1 MIVLAFIFL
10 VLKLKYH
17 FSFGIL
23 NETDNLHQ
31 ISLKR
36 FFYHGEICKINKV
49 LFSCNNKLNVMYF
62 IPKVPIFN
70 KLEGPN
76 NRVIQSIET
85 LSALGHN
92 LKIYYF
98 LPLSKSEQQ
107 QQQQQQDVLS
117 NFITTSSINL
127 SELHVPKLRNKRV
140 LSEFKESFENEIAK
154 YEPDLFIF
162 YYYYPVYYQGNFV
175 LKTIKSFYPRGKV
188 MTFMEQVDLSP
199 LEWINHH
206 LKLDKLNRYESAQ
219 INTKKKLLLEAD
231 VSNSNLTSLMRKLSN
246 LDADDVELAK
256 MESQININHD
266 LLKKI
271 EEKELAE
278 LELDSSKEDKHLLE
292 IAPYE
297 KQISFIKNI
306 EKTYIDSSDTV
317 IFDSE
322 EKKNR
327 ILCDSEKNPN
337 KYNVLRLMI
346 TPLSI
351 LSQSK
356 ILPKGYSGRKD
367 IVFVG
372 SGNAEVNV
380 KAIKWLDENIIRDLD
395 NGIPGIKCD
404 IYGKHWEHL
413 KDKLL
418 NKDKFNFK
426 NFSSLSVLAEYFNNY
441 ISFVYPIISNRFGR
455 NPYILLALESG
466 LPPVMTQSA
475 AEGLCDI
482 CNSLPLSNLYDPFDN
497 SSIVKI
503 GTYKSRD
510 YPFLVGSMN
519 DNYNFVEKVKL
530 LNYEPDIW
538 SKYSNMS
545 IKLSQSM
552 KFSRY
557 QAALDID
564 ELIVKIFT

>member
-1 MIVLAFIFL
+1 MF
-10 VLKLKYH
+10 
-17 FSFGIL
+17 
-23 NETDNLHQ
+23 
-31 ISLKR
+31 
-36 FFYHGEICKINKV
+36 
-49 LFSCNNKLNVMYF
+49 F

-92 LKIYYF
+92 LKIYHF
-98 LPLSKSEQQ
+98 MPLSKAEQQ
-107 QQQQQQDVLS
+107 QHYQQQDVLG

-127 SELHVPKLRNKRV
+127 SELHVPKLRNKRI
-140 LSEFKESFENEIAK
+140 LSEFKESFENEISK

-162 YYYYPVYYQGNFV
+162 YYYYPVYYQENLV
-175 LKTIKSFYPRGKV
+175 LKTIKSYYPRGKI

-219 INTKKKLLLEAD
+219 INTKKTLLVEAD
-231 VSNSNLTSLMRKLSN
+231 VSKSNLTSLMRKLST
-246 LDADDVELAK
+246 LDAADEELAK
-256 MESQININHD
+256 MESQIDINHS

-271 EEKELAE
+271 EENELAE
-278 LELDSSKEDKHLLE
+278 FESAANSKEDKVLLE

-306 EKTYIDSSDTV
+306 EKIYIDSSDYI

-327 ILCDSEKNPN
+327 ILCDSDKNPN

-351 LSQSK
+351 LSRSK
-356 ILPKGYSGRKD
+356 ILPKGYSGRKN

-380 KAIKWLDENIIRDLD
+380 KAIKWLDENIIKDLD
-395 NGIPGIKCD
+395 NGIPGIRCD

-426 NFSSLSVLAEYFNNY
+426 NFSSLSELAENFNNY

-482 CNSLPLSNLYDPFDN
+482 CNSLPFNNLYDPFDN

-538 SKYSNMS
+538 SKYSIMS

-564 ELIVKIFT
+564 ELIMKIFT